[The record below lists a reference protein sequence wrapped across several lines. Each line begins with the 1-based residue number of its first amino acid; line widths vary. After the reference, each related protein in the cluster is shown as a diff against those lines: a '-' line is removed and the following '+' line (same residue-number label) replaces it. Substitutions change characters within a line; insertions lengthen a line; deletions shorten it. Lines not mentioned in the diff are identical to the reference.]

1 MKCFFAVHVHCPK
14 KTISFRKTSKS
25 ITADTQ
31 ATKNVLDTLITGDFQ
46 SLKNVTL
53 FGHLTTNGARL
64 EGTYQYV
71 IIRALKINRQFKKMA
86 SKILEKIIEALML
99 I

>member
-1 MKCFFAVHVHCPK
+1 MSIVQK